1 MSDCFIWI
9 VDDDADD
16 LDIISQAFRE
26 CSMEVRLFTAQ
37 EATSVLPAL
46 EKLDEKNFPKV
57 ILLDINM
64 PQISGKVLLSMI
76 RQDQRFK
83 HIPIVVFTTSN
94 SQKDRADCMELG
106 ANSFLTKPVTYQ
118 DMLKICASVTTVFCN
133 TVV

>member
-26 CSMEVRLFTAQ
+26 CSMGVRLFAAQ
-37 EATSVLPAL
+37 EASSVLPAL
-46 EKLDEKNFPKV
+46 EKSDENDFPKV

-64 PQISGKVLLSMI
+64 PQISGKMLLSMI
-76 RQDQRFK
+76 RKVERFK

-94 SQKDRADCMELG
+94 SAKDRTECLQLG

-118 DMLKICASVTTVFCN
+118 DMVKICASVTTVFCN
-133 TVV
+133 TVI